1 MKREYVSPSLQWVA
15 MRSSE
20 AVADIC
26 WGYANN
32 GKTFYHDIPG
42 LGYAILNI
50 ISSGGC
56 KADIVFVVEFSNGEQ
71 MTPSQRAAAQAYID
85 QAIAEAKAKA
95 GGGNASS
102 YKGSPFV
109 ASPDHSWS

>member
-1 MKREYVSPSLQWVA
+1 MKREYESPSLQWVA
-15 MRSSE
+15 MQSGE

-42 LGYAILNI
+42 MGYAILNI

-56 KADIVFVVEFSNGEQ
+56 KADLVFVVEFSNGEE
-71 MTPSQRAAAQAYID
+71 MTAAQRAAAQAYID
-85 QAIAEAKAKA
+85 KAIATAKAQS
-95 GGGNASS
+95 GGGKASS

-109 ASPDHSWS
+109 SNPSPSWS